1 MRKSK
6 KNNFALPVVMIV
18 IITLVAVF
26 LINSNY
32 NQNEIKILKKK
43 IDDLESDM
51 INEKYRNTSKECN
64 PFDLRL
70 KCNRW

>member
-6 KNNFALPVVMIV
+6 KNNFPLPIIMIV

-51 INEKYRNTSKECN
+51 INEKYRNTSKECG

>member
-1 MRKSK
+1 MKKRK

-51 INEKYRNTSKECN
+51 INEKYRNTSKECS